1 MLASR
6 AKVIDWE
13 LARPRAP
20 CSALP
25 FYCRLSVCSGQRRL
39 KIRMP
44 SDRSSAGHFDLAGQL
59 VRPRSRCRSPASCM
73 HLACCACSACSAPHL
88 RRFRVTEASR
98 RAGPLEFSAFIKLS
112 AGSRLNQ
119 AYFGSAE
126 LAFVRRSKS
135 PSKHLLWQRRFAS
148 ERGLGTSE
156 TSRSPRVL
164 SFHQALSRQPAEAYF
179 GSAEL
184 AFVRR
189 SKSQSKHLLWQ
200 RQLASERGLDT
211 SDTISYVF
219 IASLNSHVFIA
230 TLNSHP

>member
-1 MLASR
+1 M
-6 AKVIDWE
+6 
-13 LARPRAP
+13 
-20 CSALP
+20 
-25 FYCRLSVCSGQRRL
+25 SVCSGQRPL

-44 SDRSSAGHFDLAGQL
+44 SVLPPGILIWLGMSATSIEGSEPGTL
-59 VRPRSRCRSPASCM
+59 PATL
-73 HLACCACSACSAPHL
+73 HAACCACSACSAPHL

>member
-1 MLASR
+1 MSATSIEVSEPGTLH
-6 AKVIDWE
+6 
-13 LARPRAP
+13 AP
-20 CSALP
+20 CML
-25 FYCRLSVCSGQRRL
+25 RLLSLLGS
-39 KIRMP
+39 
-44 SDRSSAGHFDLAGQL
+44 SSAQVQSDGGLETS
-59 VRPRSRCRSPASCM
+59 RPP
-73 HLACCACSACSAPHL
+73 
-88 RRFRVTEASR
+88 RV
-98 RAGPLEFSAFIKLS
+98 LAFIKLS

-211 SDTISYVF
+211 SDTISHVF

-230 TLNSHP
+230 TLNSHPYLQKRHKGGWGRGGQTSGRHIDTVCFWSLSAKRCSLYVKSSLQGGVNILLRYRVVLA